1 MEKKG
6 DEERK
11 ERGQSMAETEG
22 PREISENPLARL
34 CMERQ
39 QRLIFSL
46 LPQFLP
52 ETAVFGPLL
61 HVFSYVRT
69 IPRRTEYTRREEREK
84 CMKKR
89 ESDVR
94 K

>member
-11 ERGQSMAETEG
+11 ERGQSTGRDRG
-22 PREISENPLARL
+22 PPGNFGKS
-34 CMERQ
+34 
-39 QRLIFSL
+39 FSTTVCGAAATPYIL
-46 LPQFLP
+46 TFLPQFLP
-52 ETAVFGPLL
+52 ETAVFGPLP

-69 IPRRTEYTRREEREK
+69 VPRIYTRREEREK

>member
-34 CMERQ
+34 CVERQ

-52 ETAVFGPLL
+52 ETAVFGPLP
-61 HVFSYVRT
+61 HVFSYTYVRFLD
-69 IPRRTEYTRREEREK
+69 ERNTHDERSVK
-84 CMKKR
+84 
-89 ESDVR
+89 SV
-94 K
+94 